1 MVKNTKGGCNGKKVA
16 HKHAVKS
23 TKSGLRISQNKSEIY
38 GVVKRL
44 NGNTFDVTC
53 IDDKERRCFIRGKFK
68 GRGKRDNIIEVDKWV
83 LIGIREFQQAP
94 KENAIKSNSKGKKEM
109 EMCDLLEVY
118 SSGER
123 DTLKR
128 THAIFMKESELS
140 RADMEDS
147 YEFVDADTL
156 RYQKIVSS
164 SSSSSMETIKMKKG
178 VKLAAPEN
186 NMVNPQAMYGDVNDI
201 NSDSDDD
208 EDDDNSQEESEDQE
222 EEESEDQE
230 EDQEEEEEEDQEEE
244 EESEDQE
251 EEEESEDQEEE
262 EESQK
267 KYYADKSK
275 SNNSN
280 KMYKVAEINVDDI

>member
-53 IDDKERRCFIRGKFK
+53 IDDKVRRCFIRGKFK

-83 LIGIREFQQAP
+83 LVGIREFQQAP
-94 KENAIKSNSKGKKEM
+94 NENAIKSNSKGKKEM

-128 THAIFMKESELS
+128 THGIFMKESELS
-140 RADMEDS
+140 TADAEDA

-156 RYQKIVSS
+156 RYQNIVSS
-164 SSSSSMETIKMKKG
+164 SSSSSTVETIRMRKG
-178 VKLAAPEN
+178 VKLAPN
-186 NMVNPQAMYGDVNDI
+186 NVVNPQAMYGDVDDI
-201 NSDSDDD
+201 SDDD
-208 EDDDNSQEESEDQE
+208 EDDERISE
-222 EEESEDQE
+222 EEEDDERIS
-230 EDQEEEEEEDQEEE
+230 EEEEEEEEESDSDQEETH
-244 EESEDQE
+244 
-251 EEEESEDQEEE
+251 
-262 EESQK
+262 
-267 KYYADKSK
+267 YVDKSK
-275 SNNSN
+275 SSATAYN
-280 KMYKVAEINVDDI
+280 VEINVDDI

>member
-1 MVKNTKGGCNGKKVA
+1 MVKNEKGGSNGKKVA

-23 TKSGLRISQNKSEIY
+23 TKSGLRISQSKSEIY

-44 NGNTFDVTC
+44 NGNTFDVMC
-53 IDDKERRCFIRGKFK
+53 VDDKERRCFIRGKFK

-118 SSGER
+118 SSGEK

-128 THAIFMKESELS
+128 THGIFMKESELS
-140 RADMEDS
+140 RASTTVVAMEDVCD
-147 YEFVDADTL
+147 FVDTDTL

-164 SSSSSMETIKMKKG
+164 SSSSVETIKMKKG
-178 VKLAAPEN
+178 VKPAPAN
-186 NMVNPQAMYGDVNDI
+186 NMVNPQAMYGDINDI
-201 NSDSDDD
+201 DSDSDED
-208 EDDDNSQEESEDQE
+208 EDERISEESEDQ
-222 EEESEDQE
+222 
-230 EDQEEEEEEDQEEE
+230 E

-251 EEEESEDQEEE
+251 EESEDQEEE
-262 EESQK
+262 SEEEDEEK
-267 KYYADKSK
+267 HYADK

-280 KMYKVAEINVDDI
+280 KNKMCKVEINVDDI

>member
-1 MVKNTKGGCNGKKVA
+1 MVKNEKGGCNGKKVA

-23 TKSGLRISQNKSEIY
+23 TKSGLRISQSKSEIY

-44 NGNTFDVTC
+44 NGNTFDVMC

-94 KENAIKSNSKGKKEM
+94 GENAIKSNSKGKKEM

-118 SSGER
+118 SSGEK

-128 THAIFMKESELS
+128 THGIFMKESELS
-140 RADMEDS
+140 RASTTVVAMEDVCD
-147 YEFVDADTL
+147 FVDTDTL

-164 SSSSSMETIKMKKG
+164 TSKSSSSIETIKMRGKN
-178 VKLAAPEN
+178 KLAPAN
-186 NMVNPQAMYGDVNDI
+186 NMVNPQVMYGDINDI
-201 NSDSDDD
+201 DSDSDED
-208 EDDDNSQEESEDQE
+208 EDERISEES
-222 EEESEDQE
+222 
-230 EDQEEEEEEDQEEE
+230 DQEEEEEESDQEEE
-244 EESEDQE
+244 EE
-251 EEEESEDQEEE
+251 ESEE
-262 EESQK
+262 K
-267 KYYADKSK
+267 HYADK

-280 KMYKVAEINVDDI
+280 KNKMCKVEINVDDI

>member
-1 MVKNTKGGCNGKKVA
+1 MVKNEKGGCNGKKVA

-38 GVVKRL
+38 GTVKRL

-94 KENAIKSNSKGKKEM
+94 GENAIKSNSKGKKEM

-123 DTLKR
+123 DALKR
-128 THAIFMKESELS
+128 THGIFMKESELS
-140 RADMEDS
+140 KADVEDS

-164 SSSSSMETIKMKKG
+164 SSTDTIKMKRGLKP
-178 VKLAAPEN
+178 APEN
-186 NMVNPQAMYGDVNDI
+186 NMVSPQAMYGDIDDI
-201 NSDSDDD
+201 DSDSDSD
-208 EDDDNSQEESEDQE
+208 EDEDQE
-222 EEESEDQE
+222 EESEEEESDQDQE
-230 EDQEEEEEEDQEEE
+230 EESEEEESDQEEEEVQEK
-244 EESEDQE
+244 SH
-251 EEEESEDQEEE
+251 
-262 EESQK
+262 
-267 KYYADKSK
+267 ADKS
-275 SNNSN
+275 
-280 KMYKVAEINVDDI
+280 

>member
-1 MVKNTKGGCNGKKVA
+1 MVKNMKGGCNGKKVA

-44 NGNTFDVTC
+44 NGNTFDVMC

-94 KENAIKSNSKGKKEM
+94 GENAIKSNSKGKKEM

-123 DTLKR
+123 DALKR
-128 THAIFMKESELS
+128 THGIFMKESELS
-140 RADMEDS
+140 KADVEDS

-164 SSSSSMETIKMKKG
+164 SSTDTIKMKRGLKP
-178 VKLAAPEN
+178 APEN
-186 NMVNPQAMYGDVNDI
+186 NMVSPQAMYGDIDDI
-201 NSDSDDD
+201 DSDSD
-208 EDDDNSQEESEDQE
+208 EDQDQDQEESEEEKSE
-222 EEESEDQE
+222 EEESE
-230 EDQEEEEEEDQEEE
+230 EEESEE
-244 EESEDQE
+244 EESEE
-251 EEEESEDQEEE
+251 EEVQE
-262 EESQK
+262 
-267 KYYADKSK
+267 KYYADKLK
-275 SNNSN
+275 SNNAF
-280 KMYKVAEINVDDI
+280 KVEINVDDI

>member
-38 GVVKRL
+38 GTVKRL

-94 KENAIKSNSKGKKEM
+94 GVNAVKSNSKGKKEM

-123 DTLKR
+123 DALKR
-128 THAIFMKESELS
+128 THGIFMKESELS
-140 RADMEDS
+140 TADVVDS

-164 SSSSSMETIKMKKG
+164 SSSSSIETIRMKRG
-178 VKLAAPEN
+178 FKLAPPES
-186 NMVNPQAMYGDVNDI
+186 NMVNPQAMYGDVDDI
-201 NSDSDDD
+201 SDDD
-208 EDDDNSQEESEDQE
+208 DDDERVSE
-222 EEESEDQE
+222 EEEEDQE
-230 EDQEEEEEEDQEEE
+230 EDQEEE
-244 EESEDQE
+244 
-251 EEEESEDQEEE
+251 
-262 EESQK
+262 

-275 SNNSN
+275 SNVN
-280 KMYKVAEINVDDI
+280 KMCKVEINVDDI

>member
-53 IDDKERRCFIRGKFK
+53 IDDKVRRCFIRGKFK

-83 LIGIREFQQAP
+83 LIGVREFQQVPSESAV
-94 KENAIKSNSKGKKEM
+94 NSKGKKEM

-128 THAIFMKESELS
+128 THGIFMKESELS
-140 RADMEDS
+140 TADAEDA

-156 RYQKIVSS
+156 RYQNIVSS
-164 SSSSSMETIKMKKG
+164 SSSSSSTVETIRMRKG
-178 VKLAAPEN
+178 VKLAPN
-186 NMVNPQAMYGDVNDI
+186 NVVNPQAMYGDVDDI
-201 NSDSDDD
+201 SDDD
-208 EDDDNSQEESEDQE
+208 EDDECIS
-222 EEESEDQE
+222 
-230 EDQEEEEEEDQEEE
+230 EEEEEEERISEEE
-244 EESEDQE
+244 EESDSDQE
-251 EEEESEDQEEE
+251 ETHYVE
-262 EESQK
+262 
-267 KYYADKSK
+267 KSK
-275 SNNSN
+275 SSATATAYN
-280 KMYKVAEINVDDI
+280 VEINVDDI

>member
-1 MVKNTKGGCNGKKVA
+1 MVKNEKGGCNGKKVA

-23 TKSGLRISQNKSEIY
+23 TKSGLRISQSKSEIY

-44 NGNTFDVTC
+44 NGNTFDVMC
-53 IDDKERRCFIRGKFK
+53 VDDKERRCFIRGKFK

-94 KENAIKSNSKGKKEM
+94 NENAIKSNSKGKKEM

-118 SSGER
+118 SSGEK

-128 THAIFMKESELS
+128 THGIFMKESELS
-140 RADMEDS
+140 RASTTVVAMEDVCD
-147 YEFVDADTL
+147 FVDNDTL

-164 SSSSSMETIKMKKG
+164 KSSSSIEMIKMRGKN
-178 VKLAAPEN
+178 KLAPAN
-186 NMVNPQAMYGDVNDI
+186 NVVNPQAMYGDINDI
-201 NSDSDDD
+201 DSNSDSDK
-208 EDDDNSQEESEDQE
+208 DQ
-222 EEESEDQE
+222 
-230 EDQEEEEEEDQEEE
+230 E

-251 EEEESEDQEEE
+251 EEEESEEESEDQEEE
-262 EESQK
+262 EESEEESEEK
-267 KYYADKSK
+267 HYADN

-280 KMYKVAEINVDDI
+280 KNKICKVEINVDDI

>member
-94 KENAIKSNSKGKKEM
+94 GVNAIKSNSKGKKEM

-128 THAIFMKESELS
+128 THGIFMKESELLT
-140 RADMEDS
+140 ADVEDS

-156 RYQKIVSS
+156 RYQNIVSS
-164 SSSSSMETIKMKKG
+164 SSVETIRMKKG
-178 VKLAAPEN
+178 VKLVPN
-186 NMVNPQAMYGDVNDI
+186 NNVVNPQAMYGDVDDI
-201 NSDSDDD
+201 SDDD
-208 EDDDNSQEESEDQE
+208 DDDNEDDNDDGRISE
-222 EEESEDQE
+222 EEESEE
-230 EDQEEEEEEDQEEE
+230 S
-244 EESEDQE
+244 EESEK
-251 EEEESEDQEEE
+251 E
-262 EESQK
+262 EESQAT
-267 KYYADKSK
+267 YYADKSK
-275 SNNSN
+275 SNAN
-280 KMYKVAEINVDDI
+280 KMFKVEINVDDI

>member
-1 MVKNTKGGCNGKKVA
+1 MVKNEKGGCNGKKVA

-44 NGNTFDVTC
+44 NGNTFDVMC

-94 KENAIKSNSKGKKEM
+94 GENAIKSNSKGKKEM

-118 SSGER
+118 SSGEK

-128 THAIFMKESELS
+128 THGIFMKESELS
-140 RADMEDS
+140 RANTTMVAMENVCD
-147 YEFVDADTL
+147 FVDTDTL

-164 SSSSSMETIKMKKG
+164 SSNSNSSSSIETIKMRGKIK
-178 VKLAAPEN
+178 VASVN
-186 NMVNPQAMYGDVNDI
+186 NVVTPQSMYGDVDDI
-201 NSDSDDD
+201 NSDDD
-208 EDDDNSQEESEDQE
+208 EDGRISEEEGE
-222 EEESEDQE
+222 EEESESE
-230 EDQEEEEEEDQEEE
+230 EESEEEEREEEESGEESEEEEEEEEE
-244 EESEDQE
+244 EGE
-251 EEEESEDQEEE
+251 E
-262 EESQK
+262 

-280 KMYKVAEINVDDI
+280 KMCKVEINVDDI

>member
-1 MVKNTKGGCNGKKVA
+1 MVKNEKGGCNGKKVA

-44 NGNTFDVTC
+44 NGNTFDVMC

-83 LIGIREFQQAP
+83 LVGIREFQQAP
-94 KENAIKSNSKGKKEM
+94 NENAIKSNSKGKKEM

-118 SSGER
+118 SSGEK

-128 THAIFMKESELS
+128 THGIFMKESELS
-140 RADMEDS
+140 RASTTVVAMEDVCD
-147 YEFVDADTL
+147 FVDNDTL

-164 SSSSSMETIKMKKG
+164 KSSSSIETIKMRGKN
-178 VKLAAPEN
+178 KLAPAN
-186 NMVNPQAMYGDVNDI
+186 NVVNPQAMYGDINDI
-201 NSDSDDD
+201 DSDSDID
-208 EDDDNSQEESEDQE
+208 EEESEDQE
-222 EEESEDQE
+222 EEESEDQKE
-230 EDQEEEEEEDQEEE
+230 ESEDQKEESEDQE

-251 EEEESEDQEEE
+251 EESEGEE
-262 EESQK
+262 K
-267 KYYADKSK
+267 HYADN

-280 KMYKVAEINVDDI
+280 KNKMCKVEINVDDI

>member
-38 GVVKRL
+38 GTVKRL

-94 KENAIKSNSKGKKEM
+94 GVNAIKSNSKGKKEM

-123 DTLKR
+123 DALKR
-128 THAIFMKESELS
+128 THGIFMKESELS
-140 RADMEDS
+140 TADVVDS

-164 SSSSSMETIKMKKG
+164 SSSSVETIRMKRG
-178 VKLAAPEN
+178 LKLTPES
-186 NMVNPQAMYGDVNDI
+186 NMVNPQAMYGDVDDI
-201 NSDSDDD
+201 SDDD
-208 EDDDNSQEESEDQE
+208 DERIS
-222 EEESEDQE
+222 
-230 EDQEEEEEEDQEEE
+230 EEEEEDQEES
-244 EESEDQE
+244 EESEESEEEEDEEKE
-251 EEEESEDQEEE
+251 EEEEEE
-262 EESQK
+262 

-275 SNNSN
+275 SNAN
-280 KMYKVAEINVDDI
+280 KMCKVEINVDDI